1 MKESMIILTS
11 LHQARHILR
20 MQTGG
25 PINVVVDQGAVFDYF
40 DGIRKIIEIAKQD
53 FFSSISILTQNL

>member
-1 MKESMIILTS
+1 
-11 LHQARHILR
+11 